1 MIKGVNIL
9 DKYNEIWE
17 KIKETFS
24 IKFHSMSIF
33 DQRYIKTKVREFDGK
48 IKQTFQAMKYQ
59 NEICIILEL
68 PV

>member
-48 IKQTFQAMKYQ
+48 IKT
-59 NEICIILEL
+59 N
-68 PV
+68 